1 MSSSTI
7 IMLTGSIGVGKS
19 QVASFLRTEG
29 FKEYAF
35 ASPLKQIA
43 KALGFS
49 DKEVN
54 GTQEEKL
61 VVNPFWGVSGR
72 EFLQTFGSEVCRD
85 FLPTVLPAMFP
96 GKPPQTLW
104 CRLAQKFVQDTVAAD
119 KQASIVF
126 SDGRFPDEAD
136 FVRSVGGVVVRIER
150 PSLTAASTTEHK
162 VASHQ
167 SEQGTSSIHP
177 DYVIINDGTLRQL
190 EEAINTVV
198 HLFRTS
204 ARTSSPALGH
214 FTVKASHCHVGS
226 TFWPHDE

>member
-1 MSSSTI
+1 MI

-19 QVASFLRTEG
+19 QVASFLLTQG

-49 DKEVN
+49 DTEVY
-54 GTQEEKL
+54 GTQEQKL
-61 VVNPFWGVSGR
+61 AVNSFWGVSGR

-104 CRLAQKFVQDTVAAD
+104 CRLAQKFVQETVAAD

-150 PSLTAASTTEHK
+150 PSLTSAASESK
-162 VASHQ
+162 VHTHQ
-167 SEQGTSSIHP
+167 SEQGTSSIQP
-177 DYVIINDGTLRQL
+177 DYLIVNDGTLDQL
-190 EEAINTVV
+190 EEAVNTVLYLV
-198 HLFRTS
+198 RDGCQP
-204 ARTSSPALGH
+204 SSLLGYL
-214 FTVKASHCHVGS
+214 TVIASQCHVAS
-226 TFWPHDE
+226 TFSPPYHV

>member
-1 MSSSTI
+1 MTI

-19 QVASFLRTEG
+19 KVASFLLDQG

-49 DKEVN
+49 DTEVY
-54 GTQEEKL
+54 GTQEQKL
-61 VVNPFWGVSGR
+61 AVNPFWGVSGR

-104 CRLAQKFVQDTVAAD
+104 CRLAQKFVQETVAAN
-119 KQASIVF
+119 KTASIVF

-150 PSLTAASTTEHK
+150 PSLASAPPASDSK
-162 VASHQ
+162 VHTHQ
-167 SEQGTSSIHP
+167 SEQGTSSIKP
-177 DYVIINDGTLRQL
+177 DYLIVNDGTLGQL
-190 EEAINTVV
+190 EEAIYTVV
-198 HLFRTS
+198 HLVRNGCQ
-204 ARTSSPALGH
+204 TSSRAKSGA
-214 FTVKASHCHVGS
+214 FCIIASHCHVAS
-226 TFWPHDE
+226 TFSPPHHV